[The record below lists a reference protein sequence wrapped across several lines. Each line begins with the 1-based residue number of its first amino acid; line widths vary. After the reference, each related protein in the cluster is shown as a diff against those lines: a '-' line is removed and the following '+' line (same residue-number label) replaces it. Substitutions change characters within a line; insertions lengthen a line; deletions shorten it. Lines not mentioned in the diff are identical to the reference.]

1 MDIILKNINKK
12 DLRRK
17 INHKTGE
24 EFYVVHVP
32 CFKNNNGHA
41 RITVNKQDVIPVK
54 NEKGKTI
61 TNKFNIRLGEPDKFR
76 KISIFVGYHDNHSL
90 KYINTRLSNTDIYED
105 YKKYHLDN
113 IHCSYILTSSNKA
126 NI

>member
-1 MDIILKNINKK
+1 MDIILKNIDKK

-61 TNKFNIRLGEPDKFR
+61 SNKFNIRLGEPDKFR
-76 KISIFVGYHDNHSL
+76 KVSVFIGYHNRDY
-90 KYINTRLSNTDIYED
+90 KYINTRLTNADIYED
-105 YKKYHLDN
+105 YKKYN
-113 IHCSYILTSSNKA
+113 LTETSCFWIYTPYNKSNV
-126 NI
+126 